1 MSTPAA
7 ERHGAPPVRVLYFT
21 GTGRSGTTVINNI
34 LGQLGGAFAC
44 GELRYLWRRGVA
56 ENHLCGCGQSF
67 ATCPVWTAV
76 MATPGRP
83 GAADKIDKIDNN
95 DGTESAGSTGGAGP
109 MTAPTTA
116 GMSEL
121 EAEALATRLL
131 QRLASRRVP
140 AMLARRA
147 LGRPPV
153 APHPDDET
161 IAWLYRAIAEHVDG
175 AVVIDSS
182 KLPPYGMLLGQLPGI
197 EVFHLHVVR
206 DPRATAF
213 SWQRSKPALDHAGG
227 EALMP
232 TLKVWKS
239 AALWAWWNGLTVAV
253 WGRHERYARVRYEDF
268 VADPRG
274 VIETVAQRCGLPTH
288 GLPFETPTRVR
299 MAPTHSV
306 AGNPSRHSTGTVEIR
321 SDDEWREALPARD
334 RRLVTAV
341 TGGVLLA
348 LGYSLRV
355 RPERVSRV
363 GRDRVGT
370 GGSR

>member
-7 ERHGAPPVRVLYFT
+7 VRRGAPPVRVLYFT

-44 GELRYLWRRGVA
+44 GELRYLWRRGVV

-76 MATPGRP
+76 MATPARP
-83 GAADKIDKIDNN
+83 GAADR
-95 DGTESAGSTGGAGP
+95 TESTHSTESSESTDSAGP
-109 MTAPTTA
+109 MTAPVTA
-116 GMSEL
+116 GMSGP
-121 EAEALATRLL
+121 EAQALATRLL

-161 IAWLYRAIAEHVDG
+161 IAWLYRAIADHVEG

-253 WGRHERYARVRYEDF
+253 WGRDGHYLRVRYEDF

-274 VIETVAQRCGLPTH
+274 VIETVAQRCGLPTQD
-288 GLPFETPTRVR
+288 LPFETPTRVR

-321 SDDEWREALPARD
+321 SDDEWRDALPARD
-334 RRLVTAV
+334 RRLVTAL
-341 TGGVLLA
+341 TGGVLRA

-355 RPERVSRV
+355 RPARVFRA

-370 GGSR
+370 GWPR